1 MLEELI
7 TYGGDPRII
16 ATRAEIERVQ
26 SGLAAAGNLLGNE
39 VEVTDFLLLPLK
51 RIGLAMELP
60 LMQER
65 IRHLLS
71 ALQASANEY
80 FDGEALVA
88 KELSDLGLFSAPAIA
103 AGFLGLTGQSGRG
116 ASVEARQIDAFMR
129 ASPKTLAD
137 LAKRTSGNGQFGQV
151 TIERYGQTYVAYIPG
166 TQNWSPIASQNPL
179 DFTSNLQA
187 MSAPGLAASE
197 IAVQQA
203 LAKSGAGKSSRFVL
217 IGHSQG
223 GLIAANIAVQDKRV
237 AALVTFGAPIGQVAS
252 QLKVPVV
259 AIEHSNDIVPK
270 LGLKANPLAENMVT
284 VVREMPI
291 EHESKTIVEAHD
303 ISNYTKTAEIADKS
317 QEFGLKRVRDQV
329 LELFGQQ
336 PAEVSVYKIN
346 RN

>member
-1 MLEELI
+1 MEELI

-16 ATRAEIERVQ
+16 ATRSEIERVQ
-26 SGLAAAGNLLGNE
+26 SGLAAAGNLLGSE

-60 LMQER
+60 PMQER

-71 ALQASANEY
+71 ALQASASEY

-116 ASVEARQIDAFMR
+116 APVEARQTDSFIR

-137 LAKRTSGNGQFGQV
+137 LAKRIERSGQSGQV
-151 TIERYGQTYVAYIPG
+151 SIERYGQTYVAYIPG
-166 TQNWSPIASQNPL
+166 TQNWSPIAAQNPL

-187 MSAPGLAASE
+187 MSKPGLAASE

-203 LAKSGAGKSSRFVL
+203 LAKSGAGKSSKIVL

-270 LGLKANPLAENMVT
+270 LGLKANPLVENMVT

-291 EHESKTIVEAHD
+291 EHESKTVVEAHD

-317 QEFGLKRVRDQV
+317 QEFGLKRVRAQV
-329 LELFGQQ
+329 LELFGQE